1 MGVQEI
7 LQNTTSLR
15 VLKRLMTPEAT
26 YVSLSFDNPE
36 LKKIMPWMGTHNG
49 PQALADVF
57 EAIRRFWQTLDFKG
71 GLLA

>member
-7 LQNTTSLR
+7 LQNTTNLR

-36 LKKIMPWMGTHNG
+36 LKEDHALDGHSQG